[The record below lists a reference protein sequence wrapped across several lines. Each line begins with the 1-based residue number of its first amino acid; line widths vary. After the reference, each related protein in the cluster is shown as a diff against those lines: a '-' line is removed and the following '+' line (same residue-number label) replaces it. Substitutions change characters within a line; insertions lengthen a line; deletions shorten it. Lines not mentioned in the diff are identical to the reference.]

1 MTKEQ
6 RYRAYLRSYL
16 ITPENEPGFFALVR
30 DIWEHPKFQ
39 SMSQYIQHADI
50 TRVQH
55 IVSVAYLSWLEATE
69 RRLNVTATARG
80 AMLHD
85 LFYYD
90 WHDGDWSHRP
100 HGYRHPGFA
109 LKNARALNPA
119 ITKKEENIILRH
131 MFPLTVI
138 PPRYPEGW
146 VVSLCD
152 KYCATRELLIADR
165 IRFRNRFEAA
175 KGKLLY
181 FKGLTDHA

>member
-69 RRLNVTATARG
+69 RRRLNVTATARG

-90 WHDGDWSHRP
+90 WHTAGDGTHRL

-109 LKNARALNPA
+109 LKNARALF
-119 ITKKEENIILRH
+119 TLSDKESGIIKRH
-131 MFPLTVI
+131 MWPLTPT
-138 PPRYPEGW
+138 PPNSREGLI
-146 VVSLCD
+146 VSLSD
-152 KYCATRELLIADR
+152 KYCATQEILIYKSPSYNR
-165 IRFRNRFEAA
+165 RFRRDLEEMRRSM
-175 KGKLLY
+175 K
-181 FKGLTDHA
+181 